1 MIAYM
6 FEVYAENFAF
16 SLQFLELFTYEPCHI
31 LKK

>member
-16 SLQFLELFTYEPCHI
+16 RLFTVFEDIHI
-31 LKK
+31 WTLSYS